1 MKKDDRND
9 GARYRV
15 LFENSADAKL
25 IISGDKFVD
34 CNTAAVKMLR
44 CEDKNAVLQTHPS
57 DLSPE
62 FQPDGRRSFEK
73 ANEMMSIALQQG
85 SHRFEW
91 EHIRLDG
98 EVFPVEVLLTA
109 IPSSNPQSDKPD
121 LHTVWRD
128 ISESKRVEDEL
139 RHAQKMEAI
148 GKLSGGIAHDF
159 NNHLVPILGYS
170 ELLAGALVDNP
181 ELLKLVDAIELSGIR
196 AAELVKRLMV
206 FSYKDSRHTQVI
218 DLGEAISKL
227 LGMIDQLIG
236 EDVEFE
242 FSGYEQSLPVKMDQ
256 GDIEQIVLNLTT
268 NARDALPRG
277 GKVSLAL
284 SLKKNSDGD
293 FARLEVIDNGVGM
306 DAATLS
312 QIFEP
317 FFTTKGIGSGTG
329 LGLSTVY
336 SLVSQA
342 KGKIRAQS
350 NQDEG
355 TRFELLFPLSELTA
369 GEPKITGRAAA
380 TEPRQNIERLNGSRI
395 LIVED
400 DDEVAGLLR
409 KVLTRAGYEITEARD
424 GLVALDIFK
433 NRDFDLVLTDV
444 IMPEL
449 SGPLMVKE
457 MARIM
462 KSKGF
467 KVPVLFMSGYTDDR
481 LAPHG
486 FDASETPLLRKPFT
500 PTNVL
505 EAVRQL
511 LKR

>member
-44 CEDKNAVLQTHPS
+44 CKDKDAVLQTHPS
-57 DLSPE
+57 ELSPE

-73 ANEMMSIALQQG
+73 ANELMSIALQQG

-91 EHIRLDG
+91 EHVRLDG

-109 IPSSNPQSDKPD
+109 IPSSDPRSDKPD

-128 ISESKRVEDEL
+128 ISESKRMEDEL

-159 NNHLVPILGYS
+159 NNHLVPILGYA
-170 ELLAGALVDNP
+170 ELLADSLADNP
-181 ELLKLVDAIELSGIR
+181 ELLKLVDAIEVSSTR

-206 FSYKDSRHTQVI
+206 FSYKDSRHTQVV
-218 DLGEAISKL
+218 DLGESISKL

-242 FSGYEQSLPVKMDQ
+242 FSCDEQELPVKMDQ
-256 GDIEQIVLNLTT
+256 GDIEQIVLNLAT

-277 GKVSLAL
+277 GKVSLEL
-284 SLKKNSDGD
+284 SMIQNGDGD
-293 FARLEVIDNGVGM
+293 YARLEVVDNGVGM
-306 DAATLS
+306 DAVTLS

-336 SLVSQA
+336 SLVTQA
-342 KGKIRAQS
+342 KGKIRAES
-350 NQDEG
+350 GVGEG
-355 TRFELLFPLSELTA
+355 TRFELLFPISELSST
-369 GEPKITGRAAA
+369 ETSTGDDARVDD
-380 TEPRQNIERLNGSRI
+380 QKNLLNGSRI

-400 DDEVAGLLR
+400 DDEVAGLLQ
-409 KVLTRAGYEITEARD
+409 KVLSRAGYDITEAPD
-424 GLVALDIFK
+424 GVAALKLFMDS
-433 NRDFDLVLTDV
+433 DFDLVLTDV

-449 SGPLMVKE
+449 SGPQMVKK
-457 MARIM
+457 MSKVMR
-462 KSKGF
+462 SKGI

-500 PTNVL
+500 PSTVL